1 MENKCGWINK
11 KKEPCPWKKIGND
24 YCKRHSCYEDIYKP
38 EDVPNITF
46 CSDCKN
52 PIGMNIIN
60 IKICDKCKERGKI
73 NREKNKEKNKENNN
87 ICIGKKPDGTPCKF
101 KALKDDE
108 YCKNHQT
115 YKKWKK
121 LSDGGNKVCKNWIRG
136 CFEIVDEDTYSACI
150 KCRIK
155 NCEMDNKRHNKKVE
169 KAKEFNKKNN
179 DKIMCENC
187 NDIINPNNSKNN
199 KCLKC
204 YNTYCKSESNRNSR
218 DELKKKLSYIKKG
231 AKDRN
236 IEWNLTDEKV
246 FKLIKSK
253 CNYCNKLIKFN
264 GIDRIDS
271 NNAYTENNC
280 VSCCKDCN
288 YMKLTYSVDDF
299 LKMVEYLLSINLL
312 IDKIPNEKYSKLFK
326 NGNRNIFS
334 AFKHYA
340 EKKDKSVEISKEL
353 YISIIEK
360 NCHYCNNKFEN
371 GCNGIDRLNSSIGY
385 IIGNIVPCCK
395 TCNIMKNTLTKDEFF
410 KHLKD
415 IYNYKIN
422 KIPYN
427 ELTIKEKIL
436 QLSKVKVL
444 EHEKFLKDKE
454 FYENLVFNPKT
465 FDEIKNISIK
475 LEICNNKELKDIW
488 NYYRRT
494 VSSLKKLKNSKLIGR
509 QIYILV
515 KDNNTNKYLGIMS
528 LSSSVQSCE
537 DRENYIGWSNSEKF
551 KKLNNIINLS
561 TCVPL
566 QPFGFNCN
574 GGKLLASLAFSKELI
589 VFYKDKYDDDLL
601 AIETT
606 SLYGKSIQYDR
617 LKCLKMI
624 GYTKGN
630 SVKDISTDIVKLCS
644 NYLKTNY
651 GLEYPSKKKFIIIQN
666 AFDKLE
672 ISKDEFLK
680 SNKKGIYFGY
690 TCYDS
695 KDYLNNTTNI
705 IPDTFNKK
713 YKLST
718 SKEIFN
724 WWLERWCIKRFKNKQ
739 K

>member
-11 KKEPCPWKKIGND
+11 KKEPCPWKKYSEN
-24 YCKRHSCYEDIYKP
+24 YCKRHSCYEGIYKP
-38 EDVPNITF
+38 EDIINITF

-60 IKICDKCKERGKI
+60 KKICDKCKERGKI
-73 NREKNKEKNKENNN
+73 NREKKKENNN
-87 ICIGKKPDGTPCKF
+87 ICIGKKPDGTECKF
-101 KALKDDE
+101 KALNDDE
-108 YCKNHQT
+108 YCKKHQT
-115 YKKWKK
+115 YKKWKQLTVSGK
-121 LSDGGNKVCKNWIRG
+121 KVCKNWIRG
-136 CFEIVDEDTYSACI
+136 CFGIIDKDKYTSCVN
-150 KCRIK
+150 CRIK
-155 NCEMDNKRHNKKVE
+155 HCEMDNKRYDKKLEIAKKYNNNNNNK
-169 KAKEFNKKNN
+169 
-179 DKIMCENC
+179 MCELC
-187 NDIINPNNSKNN
+187 NSIVEIINFKNN

-204 YNTYCKSESNRNSR
+204 YDSYCKSEINRNSR
-218 DELKKKLSYIKKG
+218 NVLKDKIKNMKKS
-231 AKDRN
+231 AKCRN
-236 IEWNLTDEKV
+236 IEWTLTDDKTET
-246 FKLIKSK
+246 LIKSN
-253 CNYCNKLIKFN
+253 CFYCNKLISLN
-264 GIDRIDS
+264 GIDRLDS
-271 NNAYTENNC
+271 SKHYTNDNC

-288 YMKLTYSVDDF
+288 FMKSTYLVDDF
-299 LKMVEYLLSINLL
+299 LNIVEYLLSVNLL
-312 IDKIPNEKYSKLFK
+312 IDKIPNNEYSKLLK
-326 NGNRNIFS
+326 NGNRNNYS
-334 AFKHYA
+334 SFKYDA

-360 NCHYCNNKFEN
+360 NCYYCHNKFEN

-436 QLSKVKVL
+436 QLSKVKLL
-444 EHEKFLKDKE
+444 EHEKFFKNKE

-465 FDEIKNISIK
+465 IDDIKNISIQ

-528 LSSSVQSCE
+528 LSSSIQSCE
-537 DRENYIGWSNSEKF
+537 DRENYIGWNNNEKF
-551 KKLNNIINLS
+551 KKLNNIMNLS

-589 VFYKDKYDDDLL
+589 VYYKDKYDDDLL

-630 SVKDISTDIVKLCS
+630 SVKDISTEIVKLCS

-695 KDYLNNTTNI
+695 KNYLNGSTNI
-705 IPDTFNKK
+705 IPNTFDKK

-724 WWLERWCIKRFKNKQ
+724 WWLERWCIKRFTNKQ

>member
-1 MENKCGWINK
+1 MENKCGWVNK
-11 KKEPCPWKKIGND
+11 KKEPCPWKKYSEN
-24 YCKRHSCYEDIYKP
+24 YCKRHSCYENIYKP
-38 EDVPNITF
+38 EDIPNITF

-60 IKICDKCKERGKI
+60 KKVCDKCKERGRI
-73 NREKNKEKNKENNN
+73 NREKNKENN
-87 ICIGKKPDGTPCKF
+87 ICIGKKPDGSTCKF

-115 YKKWKK
+115 YKKWKELTDSGK
-121 LSDGGNKVCKNWIRG
+121 KVCKNWIRG
-136 CFEIVDEDTYSACI
+136 CFGIIDKDKYTSCVN
-150 KCRIK
+150 CRIK
-155 NCEMDNKRHNKKVE
+155 NCEMDNNRYNKKLE
-169 KAKEFNKKNN
+169 LATKFNNNNNNKK
-179 DKIMCENC
+179 MCELC
-187 NDIINPNNSKNN
+187 NSIVEIINFKNN

-204 YNTYCKSESNRNSR
+204 YDNYCKSESNRNPR
-218 DELKKKLSYIKKG
+218 NVLKDKIKNMKKS
-231 AKDRN
+231 AKSRN
-236 IEWNLTDEKV
+236 IEWKLTDDKTET
-246 FKLIKSK
+246 LIKSN
-253 CNYCNKLIKFN
+253 CFYCNKLISLN

-271 NNAYTENNC
+271 SKHYTDDNC

-288 YMKLTYSVDDF
+288 FMKASYSIKEF
-299 LKMVEYLLSINLL
+299 LNIVEYLLSVNLL
-312 IDKIPNEKYSKLFK
+312 IDKIPNNEYSKLLK
-326 NGNRNIFS
+326 NGNKNNYS
-334 AFKHYA
+334 SFKYDA
-340 EKKDKSVEISKEL
+340 EKKNKNVEISKEL
-353 YISIIEK
+353 YISIVEK
-360 NCHYCNNKFEN
+360 SCHYCNNQFEN

-436 QLSKVKVL
+436 QLSKVKIL

-465 FDEIKNISIK
+465 IDEIKNISIK

-515 KDNNTNKYLGIMS
+515 KDDTTEKYLGIMS
-528 LSSSVQSCE
+528 LSSSIQSCE

-551 KKLNNIINLS
+551 KKLNNIMNLS

-705 IPDTFNKK
+705 MPDTFDKK

-724 WWLERWCIKRFKNKQ
+724 WWLERWCIKRFTNKQ